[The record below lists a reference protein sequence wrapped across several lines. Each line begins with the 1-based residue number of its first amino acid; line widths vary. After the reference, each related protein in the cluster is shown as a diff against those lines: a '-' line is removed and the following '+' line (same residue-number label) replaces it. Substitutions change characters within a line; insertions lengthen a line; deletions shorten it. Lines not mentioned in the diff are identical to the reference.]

1 MPAVT
6 ANIVPLRHARPGVVA
21 YVKSPDEWFVANSGW
36 IQGSEGVALI
46 DTCGTEQAT
55 LELVRDV
62 RKYAPESARQLTVVV
77 THAHG
82 EHHNGVGV
90 ALRDGGTVLAAPASV
105 EVVKAGPQT
114 YGNVFTCTQWGVLE
128 PPEPAAVRPVVGWKR
143 LDLGDAVADVVAVPG
158 TAHTAGDLV
167 VHEPRSGTLF
177 TGDLVFI
184 GSTPMAVHGSIPG
197 WLDALDWLQDTFRPR
212 TLVPGHGPVANP
224 GHSAVHAMRVYLEWL
239 LDATARS
246 RDFSKLATQ
255 ASLRWPTWS
264 NPERHIGN
272 LMRAYADQHGRK
284 LDVDLAVDA
293 VIAAA
298 GGRIDLDYLLGA
310 EPVRRIS

>member
-6 ANIVPLRHARPGVVA
+6 SNIVPLRHARPGVVA
-21 YVKSPDEWFVANSGW
+21 YVKSPAEWFVSNSGW
-36 IQGSEGVALI
+36 IQGSEGVVLV

-62 RKYAPESARQLTVVV
+62 RKYAGEQELTVVV

-90 ALRDGGTVLAAPASV
+90 ALREGGTALAAPGSV
-105 EVVKAGPQT
+105 DLVKAGPQT
-114 YGNVFTCTQWGVLE
+114 YGNVFTFTQWGVLE
-128 PPEPAAVRPVVGWKR
+128 PPEPAAVRPVPGWQR

-158 TAHTAGDLV
+158 VAHTAGDLV

-177 TGDLVFI
+177 TGDLVSI
-184 GSTPMAVHGSIPG
+184 GDTPMAVHGSVTG
-197 WLDALDWLQDTFRPR
+197 WLSALDWLQDTFRPR
-212 TLVPGHGPVANP
+212 TLVPGHGPVATP
-224 GHSAVHAMRVYLEWL
+224 GHSALHAMRVYLEWL
-239 LDATARS
+239 LEVTGRQT
-246 RDFSKLATQ
+246 DFTRLANQ
-255 ASLRWPTWS
+255 ASLRWPHWR

-293 VIAAA
+293 VLAAA
-298 GGRIDLDYLLGA
+298 GGRIDLDCVLGG